1 MDYSDLPLFKLVGQR
16 MNWLN
21 QRQQVLAQNIA
32 NSDTPNFR
40 PSDLKPGNFK
50 ALVRA
55 ATGTGIGIGYIEPVR
70 TNEAHM
76 GEGGAVDGVF
86 TARKQKEVYETN
98 LSGTP
103 WCWKSSSSRSVKRT
117 WTISWRPTSTASM
130 SACSGWPSAAAGA
143 ERAAQGDAEWIYPR
157 PSRSRPPA

>member
-98 LSGTP
+98 LSGNAVVLEEQLIKVGETD
-103 WCWKSSSSRSVKRT
+103 
-117 WTISWRPTSTASM
+117 M
-130 SACSGWPSAAAGA
+130 DYQLAANVYRKYVGMFRLAFG
-143 ERAAQGDAEWIYPR
+143 RGGR
-157 PSRSRPPA
+157 

>member
-98 LSGTP
+98 LSGNAVVLEEQLIKVGETD
-103 WCWKSSSSRSVKRT
+103 
-117 WTISWRPTSTASM
+117 M
-130 SACSGWPSAAAGA
+130 DYQLAANVYRKYVGMFRLALG
-143 ERAAQGDAEWIYPR
+143 RGGR
-157 PSRSRPPA
+157 